1 MRTVEVVC
9 VRRPILILGNDG
21 NDIAYC
27 TRQRYSSQPASCSGT
42 RRDDI
47 LVLPS
52 LVLLGPY
59 VASTSRMADEIL
71 D

>member
-9 VRRPILILGNDG
+9 VRRPILILG

-27 TRQRYSSQPASCSGT
+27 TRQRYSSQPASCSGR